1 MSSRNSPDYSRPG
14 GKEKL
19 KGFRHG
25 CYVTG
30 ISLRE
35 WGREAR
41 AGREGGKEERGGE
54 GGREEGVSSF
64 SIRCR

>member
-1 MSSRNSPDYSRPG
+1 MSSWNSPDYSRPG
-14 GKEKL
+14 GKEKW

-30 ISLRE
+30 ISIRE

-54 GGREEGVSSF
+54 GGREERGGDRE
-64 SIRCR
+64 IRI